1 MDTEEKDHNNSM
13 NNINNLRAIF
23 FLFSFLLVTKLFSVF
38 KMAGNNVMKETGNET
53 QTAEKK
59 TLVTTAVKDGW
70 KVNARVR
77 VHGHEKIVKT
87 WRFHIFHHGERPVQR
102 VWSYEKDVRL

>member
-59 TLVTTAVKDGW
+59 PLYG
-70 KVNARVR
+70 R
-77 VHGHEKIVKT
+77 
-87 WRFHIFHHGERPVQR
+87 QR
-102 VWSYEKDVRL
+102 WMEGKCESASAWP